1 MTDDVPESGR
11 ELRALELLPWYV
23 NGTLVGTER
32 EEVRSALRSSLTCRL
47 EHGRLTRLQE
57 LMRQDNAEH
66 AATDRAFERLMSRI
80 HRRRRWQGP
89 RLWQAAAV
97 LLVAFGL
104 ALWWSLDL
112 RGVPQDFETLTTRE
126 DPAAG
131 AVRLRVVF
139 ASGVPEDARRELLAA
154 HGLEM
159 AAPPTPAGVYTL
171 VVPEGADARAISNAL
186 RTDPRVAFT
195 STPPANESR

>member
-1 MTDDVPESGR
+1 MTDDAPESGH
-11 ELRALELLPWYV
+11 ELQALELLPWYV
-23 NGTLVGTER
+23 NGTLAGEER
-32 EEVRSALRSSLTCRL
+32 EEVRRALRSSLTCRL
-47 EHGRLTRLQE
+47 EHARLRRLQA
-57 LMRQDNAEH
+57 LMQQDDSEH

-80 HRRRRWQGP
+80 HRRRHP
-89 RLWQAAAV
+89 RLWQAAAA
-97 LLVAFGL
+97 LLVACGL

-112 RGVPQDFETLTTRE
+112 RSVPQDFETLTTPE
-126 DPAAG
+126 DAG
-131 AVRLRVVF
+131 LARLRVVF

-159 AAPPTPAGVYTL
+159 TPPPTPDGVYTL